1 MSNSTQPGIE
11 EFFQPMSE
19 TPSSTWRELPA
30 NRGPSSGPKKRK
42 YLIQMSGPPGAGKST
57 LARKLASEIRQAGL
71 GAVVI
76 NHDLLKTFFL
86 LKVSGSSG
94 DTSSTPGASD
104 PQPQAAPAKA
114 TSPDTSM
121 SVSQDAGSAQPGQH
135 GNEDSHAT
143 PQLEQKISF
152 ADAGK
157 LTYKLDWVLAVD
169 MFMQGQDVV
178 IVDSVCNY
186 REAIENGLKMVTGWN
201 SCPDPAACVG
211 SKSETVNG
219 KGCDCDRES
228 EMRYVYVECR
238 FEVDTPGNDQ
248 RDGEWKDLG
257 ILDERMKQRA
267 RQGRMLLSQRRSVYE
282 GPIGD
287 FESQKNY
294 DYARMGEDEREL
306 FRKWMNPARPTAE
319 DGATIVVVDSKNKS
333 SDECVGDVLRELGL
347 SGSEAS
353 FKKRRI

>member
-11 EFFQPMSE
+11 AFFQPMSE
-19 TPSSTWRELPA
+19 IPSSTWRGPPA
-30 NRGPSSGPKKRK
+30 NKGPSSGPKKWK

-57 LARKLASEIRQAGL
+57 LARKLTSEMRKAGL

-104 PQPQAAPAKA
+104 PQPTAAPAKA
-114 TSPDTSM
+114 TSPDTS
-121 SVSQDAGSAQPGQH
+121 SAEPGQ
-135 GNEDSHAT
+135 A
-143 PQLEQKISF
+143 PPAEQKISF
-152 ADAGK
+152 TDAGK
-157 LTYKLDWVLAVD
+157 LAYKLDWVLAADLFV
-169 MFMQGQDVV
+169 QGQDVV

-186 REAIENGLKMVTGWN
+186 REAVENGLKLVTGWN
-201 SCPDPAACVG
+201 LCPDPAACVG
-211 SKSETVNG
+211 SKSETGNG

-238 FEVDTPGNDQ
+238 FECDTHGSDVE
-248 RDGEWKDLG
+248 DGGWKDLE

-267 RQGRMLLSQRRSVYE
+267 RQRRTVLISQRSSVYA

-287 FESQKNY
+287 VESQRNY
-294 DYARMGEDEREL
+294 DYARDGEDEREL

-333 SDECVGDVLRELGL
+333 SDECAGDVLRELGL
-347 SGSEAS
+347 SGSES
-353 FKKRRI
+353 SSKKRRV